1 MKKII
6 LTILVCVAM
15 ILSLTGCE
23 TNKNEFN
30 VGSKSPIEI
39 KEKGVTLSVKENT
52 LTKIGTTLILKNGSN
67 VDVQYGDSYKIE
79 IKKDGEWHEINVELN
94 FNSPAYVLKSNTS
107 EEIKIKW
114 ENDYGKLASGNYR
127 IIKDI
132 YVEKDDETF
141 ETFYVSAEFA
151 IK

>member
-52 LTKIGTTLILKNGSN
+52 LTKTGTTLIL
-67 VDVQYGDSYKIE
+67 
-79 IKKDGEWHEINVELN
+79 
-94 FNSPAYVLKSNTS
+94 
-107 EEIKIKW
+107 
-114 ENDYGKLASGNYR
+114 
-127 IIKDI
+127 
-132 YVEKDDETF
+132 
-141 ETFYVSAEFA
+141 
-151 IK
+151 

>member
-1 MKKII
+1 MKTII

-52 LTKIGTTLILKNGSN
+52 LTKKGATLILKNGSN

-94 FNSPAYVLKSNTS
+94 FNSPAYVLKSNKS

-132 YVEKDDETF
+132 YVETADETF

-151 IK
+151 I